1 MQLIRRIALLF
12 LLAPAASA
20 GVLPDDRADL
30 MYHYYDGGG
39 ITIDGPSLLVRKKF
53 AEKYAVNASYYVD
66 MVSSASIDVVTTASP
81 YKEERTQYGVGFEYL
96 RGKVTYA
103 ASFSNSSENDYDADT
118 ASLSISQD
126 MFGDL
131 TTVSLSFTRGWDDVT
146 RRGDA
151 IFADTVDR
159 RIYGVNISQVA
170 TKNLILGLS
179 YETITEEGFL
189 NNPYRQVRFVDPDA
203 ALGYSYQAE
212 VYPRTRT
219 GNAVALR
226 GRWYLPYRAAMQA
239 DYRFYT
245 DTWDILGHTAEVS
258 YTHPLDEEWTFDVHY
273 RFYTQNAAEF
283 YSDLFPARGLPEFP
297 RPRQGTRLDA
307 EPHARL
313 RRRLRVQATGGP
325 VIPEQGRAQP
335 AVRPHQVRLR
345 RLPRP
350 DHDRVS
356 ARRGA
361 ALPVR
366 RGRHPVLLLGLV
378 LGIEGRA
385 PSYSGGRSPL
395 IRRRQPLRIEH
406 TALCGHDDRIHVGL

>member
-1 MQLIRRIALLF
+1 MQLIRRIAQLF
-12 LLAPAASA
+12 LLAPTAVA

-103 ASFSNSSENDYDADT
+103 ASFSNSSENDYNADT

-146 RRGDA
+146 RTGDVA
-151 IFADTVDR
+151 FADTVDR
-159 RIYGVNISQVA
+159 RIYGVNVSQVA

-179 YETITEEGFL
+179 FDTITEEGFL

-203 ALGYSYQAE
+203 ALGYSYEAE
-212 VYPRTRT
+212 RYPRTRT
-219 GNAVALR
+219 GNALALR

-245 DTWDILGHTAEVS
+245 DTWDIRGHTAEVS

-283 YSDLFPARGLPEFP
+283 YSDLFPREDFQNFLARDKELASMQSHTLGFGVAYEFKP
-297 RPRQGTRLDA
+297 AWAAFLGKATLNLRYDRIRFDYDDFSDLSTTGFAPGA
-307 EPHARL
+307 EPLYKFDAD
-313 RRRLRVQATGGP
+313 
-325 VIPEQGRAQP
+325 VIRFFF
-335 AVRPHQVRLR
+335 
-345 RLPRP
+345 
-350 DHDRVS
+350 
-356 ARRGA
+356 
-361 ALPVR
+361 
-366 RGRHPVLLLGLV
+366 
-378 LGIEGRA
+378 
-385 PSYSGGRSPL
+385 SGWF
-395 IRRRQPLRIEH
+395 
-406 TALCGHDDRIHVGL
+406 

>member
-1 MQLIRRIALLF
+1 MQLIRRIVLF
-12 LLAPAASA
+12 FVIAPAAVA

-81 YKEERTQYGVGFEYL
+81 YKEDRTQYGVGFEYL

-103 ASFSNSSENDYDADT
+103 ASFSNSSEQDYDADT

-146 RRGDA
+146 RTGDLT
-151 IFADTVDR
+151 FADTIDR

-203 ALGYSYQAE
+203 ALSYSYEAE
-212 VYPRTRT
+212 RYPRTRT
-219 GNAVALR
+219 GNAIALR

-283 YSDLFPARGLPEFP
+283 YSDLFPREDFQNFLARDKELASMQSHTLGFGVAYEFKP
-297 RPRQGTRLDA
+297 GWAAFL
-307 EPHARL
+307 
-313 RRRLRVQATGGP
+313 
-325 VIPEQGRAQP
+325 
-335 AVRPHQVRLR
+335 
-345 RLPRP
+345 
-350 DHDRVS
+350 S
-356 ARRGA
+356 KA
-361 ALPVR
+361 ALNLR
-366 RGRHPVLLLGLV
+366 YDRMRFDYDDFRDLSTTGF
-378 LGIEGRA
+378 A
-385 PSYSGGRSPL
+385 PGTEPLYKFDADVIRFYFSGWF
-395 IRRRQPLRIEH
+395 
-406 TALCGHDDRIHVGL
+406 